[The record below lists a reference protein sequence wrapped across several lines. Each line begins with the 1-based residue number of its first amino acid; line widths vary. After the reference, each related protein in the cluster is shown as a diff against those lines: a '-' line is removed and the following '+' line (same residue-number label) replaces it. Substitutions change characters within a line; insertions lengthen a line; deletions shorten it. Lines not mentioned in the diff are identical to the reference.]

1 MILNHF
7 HQMGE
12 VVMNL
17 WSERLSRSNIDDF
30 FNEYAPSAYRSAY
43 KVLGDTTRTE
53 NVLLDSFV
61 ETYHQR
67 NAREEEN
74 LVFVFGEILEKR
86 VSHVASKYP
95 VPLDV
100 KVSNRTLDDFTRNSL
115 LSDIHRKIDSIPF
128 RVIDS
133 LSYSTSS
140 HHNSHTPKLP
150 RMISGISKTGMSI
163 TLILQLI
170 VVAIL
175 IAIITFAGAMNI
187 FGIREIIPAGFE
199 QDEWKIDKKLV
210 SALPY
215 LPLVIQDQPVYFEK
229 PDDSEAGPSDQSESS
244 TESESDTS
252 ATTSESKLSATQG

>member
-1 MILNHF
+1 
-7 HQMGE
+7 
-12 VVMNL
+12 MNL

-43 KVLGDTTRTE
+43 KVLGDTTRAE
-53 NVLLDSFV
+53 NVLLESFV

-67 NAREEEN
+67 NVREEEN
-74 LVFVFGEILEKR
+74 PVFIFGEILERR
-86 VSHVASKYP
+86 VSHISSKYP
-95 VPLDV
+95 LPMDV

-133 LSYSTSS
+133 LSSSASS
-140 HHNSHTPKLP
+140 HHNSHAPRLPK
-150 RMISGISKTGMSI
+150 MIGGISKSGMSI

-170 VVAIL
+170 IVAIV
-175 IAIITFAGAMNI
+175 IAIMTFAGAMNI
-187 FGIREIIPAGFE
+187 FGIRDIIPAGFE

-215 LPLVIQDQPVYFEK
+215 LPLVIQNQPVDF
-229 PDDSEAGPSDQSESS
+229 PISDDSESTPSVQSESS
-244 TESESDTS
+244 TISESDTTTTVVTSDLS
-252 ATTSESKLSATQG
+252 ATTG

>member
-1 MILNHF
+1 
-7 HQMGE
+7 
-12 VVMNL
+12 MNL
-17 WSERLSRSNIDDF
+17 WTEPLSRNNIDDF

-53 NVLLDSFV
+53 NVLLESFV

-67 NAREEEN
+67 NVREEEN

-95 VPLDV
+95 LPLDV

-128 RVIDS
+128 RILDS

-140 HHNSHTPKLP
+140 HHNSHSPRLP
-150 RMISGISKTGMSI
+150 RMIGGIRKSGMSL
-163 TLILQLI
+163 TLIIQLI
-170 VVAIL
+170 VVVIL
-175 IAIITFAGAMNI
+175 IAIITYAGAMNI
-187 FGIREIIPAGFE
+187 FGIRDIIPAGFE
-199 QDEWKIDKKLV
+199 QDDWKIDKKLV

-229 PDDSEAGPSDQSESS
+229 PADSNVVQSDQSESS
-244 TESESDTS
+244 TASESDTS
-252 ATTSESKLSATQG
+252 STTSESKLSATQG